1 MRNQLHPQDELS
13 VPLRQYVD
21 HLKQTEALPLSPSQE
36 LRLTEARQVA
46 LRRFAVQKNNT
57 QRLADVLDW
66 AAFGHPRMVGAAA
79 LSVCLVV
86 GAMLMMVS
94 QPEDAMLL
102 GADLPLEAFVDNGF
116 EPWHY
121 SDQI

>member
-1 MRNQLHPQDELS
+1 MRNKRHPEDELPI
-13 VPLRQYVD
+13 PLRQYLDVK
-21 HLKQTEALPLSPSQE
+21 KQADTLPLSPSVE
-36 LRLTEARQVA
+36 LGLAKARQAA
-46 LRRFAVQKNNT
+46 LRRFAAQKNNT
-57 QRLADVLDW
+57 QRLTDILGW
-66 AAFGHPRMVGAAA
+66 ASFGHPRMVGAAA

-86 GAMLMMVS
+86 GVMLMMVS